1 MSITPPVYEE
11 PYASYAVTS
20 NTSALPPTQQRT
32 STGPASSV
40 AELPRVVCSPLRRR
54 LASHALRRNLQPP
67 PGLGSVLQPRLG
79 RWLHPEPHVQ
89 RAGCAPARLAR
100 RPPRPPARRPAI
112 CGAAP
117 APDVRDAGLG
127 GGASYGS
134 GVPALAPVVLSRPPR
149 GVPPAPLQQPAPPVA
164 PRRCAAAPRPALTLP
179 RTRAWQTGAP
189 AMERAGGAKPVRA
202 APSHLLLAGN
212 AVLFG
217 LASAA
222 ATLAGELAEGRAPSD
237 FGANVRASAT
247 DAADAVT
254 PVGAHLLRNHVMA

>member
-1 MSITPPVYEE
+1 
-11 PYASYAVTS
+11 
-20 NTSALPPTQQRT
+20 
-32 STGPASSV
+32 
-40 AELPRVVCSPLRRR
+40 
-54 LASHALRRNLQPP
+54 
-67 PGLGSVLQPRLG
+67 
-79 RWLHPEPHVQ
+79 
-89 RAGCAPARLAR
+89 
-100 RPPRPPARRPAI
+100 
-112 CGAAP
+112 
-117 APDVRDAGLG
+117 
-127 GGASYGS
+127 
-134 GVPALAPVVLSRPPR
+134 
-149 GVPPAPLQQPAPPVA
+149 
-164 PRRCAAAPRPALTLP
+164 LTLP